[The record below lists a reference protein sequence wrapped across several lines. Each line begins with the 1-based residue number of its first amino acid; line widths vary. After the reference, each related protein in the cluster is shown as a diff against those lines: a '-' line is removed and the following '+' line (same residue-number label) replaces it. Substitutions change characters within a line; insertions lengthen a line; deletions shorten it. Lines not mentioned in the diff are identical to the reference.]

1 MLSWK
6 EERLGGIDKQKWTT
20 TSKHIRF
27 LKALSLWGETRQGNR
42 LAAL

>member
-20 TSKHIRF
+20 TSKHIR
-27 LKALSLWGETRQGNR
+27 LLIALSFGNETRQGNR